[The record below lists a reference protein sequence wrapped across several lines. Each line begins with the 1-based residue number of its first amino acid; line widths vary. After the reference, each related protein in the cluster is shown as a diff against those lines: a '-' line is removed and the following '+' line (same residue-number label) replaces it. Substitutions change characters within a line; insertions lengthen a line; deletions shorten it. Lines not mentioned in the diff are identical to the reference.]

1 MPAAPIFIVGTER
14 SGSNLLRLI
23 LNAHPEITVPHPP
36 HIMAFFAPLE
46 RFYGDLSRDAN
57 FGRLADD
64 VLRHIKSHIHPW
76 PTPVDREALVRD
88 AAPRDLFGLFAAVYE
103 QHRAAAGKR
112 RWGCKSTFMIHYTE
126 RIFARYP
133 EAQLLWLVRDPRDV
147 ALSSRDSV
155 FNPYHPFYTARLWAS
170 QQELGLRLAARLG
183 PANLLRVHYEALI
196 ADPAATVAGVCDF
209 LKIDFDPAM
218 LRFFETED
226 ARVSA
231 TQARDWRNTASPIIS
246 DNANKFRGRMPAGD
260 LAAVEAAAGATML
273 KLGYEPAAAAGAGG
287 PPPGA
292 LGRARFR
299 AANEALRLRAEYR
312 SVREDRNQWLRWRR
326 RCRILLL
333 TARLRLRL
341 R

>member
-46 RFYGDLSRDAN
+46 SYYGDLSNDAN
-57 FGRLADD
+57 FRRLADD
-64 VLRHIKSHIHPW
+64 VLRHIRGHIHPW
-76 PTPVDREALVRD
+76 PTPLDRESIVRE
-88 AAPRDLFGLFAAVYE
+88 AEPRDLFGIYSAIYE
-103 QHRAAAGKR
+103 QHAAAAGKR

-133 EAQLLWLVRDPRDV
+133 QAQLLWLVRDPRDV

-155 FNPYHPFYTARLWAS
+155 FNPYHPYYTARLWAS
-170 QQELGLRLAARLG
+170 QQELGLRLAAQLN
-183 PANLLRVHYEALI
+183 PANLLRVHYESLI
-196 ADPAATVAGVCDF
+196 ADPDATVAGMCDF
-209 LKIDFDPAM
+209 LGIGFDPVM
-218 LRFFETED
+218 LRFFETEE

-231 TQARDWRNTASPIIS
+231 RQARDWRNIASPIIS
-246 DNANKFRGRMPAGD
+246 GNANKFRGRMPAHEI
-260 LAAVEAAAGATML
+260 AAVESAAGATML
-273 KLGYEPAAAAGAGG
+273 KLGYELASDGGAAR
-287 PPPGA
+287 PTGA
-292 LGRARFR
+292 LRRARYR
-299 AANEALRLRAEYR
+299 AANELLRLRVEYR
-312 SVREDRNQWLRWRR
+312 SAREDRNQWLRWRR
-326 RCRILLL
+326 RSRIMLL